1 MKVDVIIPTWN
12 SEKTLASCL
21 KLIHNHLPVE
31 KIIIVDRESEDHTL
45 EIAKSFGCQ
54 ILVDTISL
62 GSARLKGVGAS
73 DTELILFIDDD
84 IMIDKDFKDIFLFL
98 DKNTGAVQGFA
109 VPNDETEAEAFIA
122 SVFERTTDKSFI
134 PLSQKQRG
142 YTNATL
148 IRRSLLTDIDLSK
161 MDAYEDWVISRHIIA
176 KGYLWKLVPIF
187 VVHDQPE
194 ERFLYKSA
202 WNAAGLL
209 NMSKVGKL
217 DYQDMI
223 DLALHNLYNEI
234 KIIFFF
240 LERGN
245 TPGMWRHII
254 VLMGILLGP
263 YFTLCK
269 VKRRP
274 IRDTRASD
282 GIGL

>member
-21 KLIHNHLPVE
+21 KLIRNHLPVE
-31 KIIIVDRESEDHTL
+31 NIIIVDRESEDHTL

-73 DTELILFIDDD
+73 DAELILFIDDD

-109 VPNDETEAEAFIA
+109 VPNDETEAEAFIT
-122 SVFERTTDKSFI
+122 SVFERITDRSFI
-134 PLSQKQRG
+134 PLSPRQRG

-148 IRRSLLTDIDLSK
+148 IRRSLLTDIELSK

-194 ERFLYKSA
+194 ERFLFKSA

-209 NMSKVGKL
+209 NMSKVGEIAHK
-217 DYQDMI
+217 DMM
-223 DLALHNLYNEI
+223 DLVLHNLYNEI
-234 KIIFFF
+234 RIIFFF
-240 LERGN
+240 LERGD
-245 TPGMWRHII
+245 TPGMRRHLM

-263 YFTLCK
+263 YFTLFK

-274 IRDTRASD
+274 IRDRKPSD
-282 GIGL
+282 RIGL

>member
-21 KLIHNHLPVE
+21 KLIRNHLPVE
-31 KIIIVDRESEDHTL
+31 NIIIVDRESEDNTL

-54 ILVDTISL
+54 ILVDTVSL

-73 DTELILFIDDD
+73 DSELILFIDDD

-109 VPNDETEAEAFIA
+109 VPNDETEAEAFIT
-122 SVFERTTDKSFI
+122 SVFERITDKSFI
-134 PLSQKQRG
+134 LLSQNQRG

-148 IRRSLLTDIDLSK
+148 IRRSLLADIELSK

-176 KGYLWKLVPIF
+176 RGYQWKLVPIF

-209 NMSKVGKL
+209 NMSKMGEIDHK
-217 DYQDMI
+217 DMV
-223 DLALHNLYNEI
+223 DLVLHNLFNEI
-234 KIIFFF
+234 RIIFFF

-245 TPGMWRHII
+245 APGMQRHLM

-274 IRDTRASD
+274 IRDSKPSD
-282 GIGL
+282 RIGL